1 MPTFAITGCAG
12 YIAPRHLKAI
22 QAVGGQLVAAL
33 DPHDS
38 VGILDQSGYDVQ
50 YFREFERFERYLD
63 KHPVDYVSICS
74 PNYLHEAH
82 VRAALRSG
90 ANAICEK
97 PLVLNPENLD
107 LLMEA
112 EGKSGRYVYPIMQ
125 MRYHPEIQ
133 RLKAA
138 VEAEPVKNHIV
149 NMTYIT
155 SRGPWYQYSWKGDP
169 EKSGGL
175 LMNIGVHLFDLLL
188 WIFGPVKSIGYLNV
202 DTTQATGWLLL
213 EHAEIT
219 WYLSID
225 PAKAC
230 IDYPVQRSL
239 LVNGEMYNF
248 TTNAGDLH
256 TFSYQEILAGQ
267 GWGIEDAKPAIE
279 LVNEMRQL

>member
-1 MPTFAITGCAG
+1 MTTYAISGCAG

-38 VGILDQSGYDVQ
+38 VGILDQFGYDVQ

-82 VRAALRSG
+82 CRAALRSG
-90 ANAICEK
+90 AHAICEK
-97 PLVLNPENLD
+97 PLVINPENLD
-107 LLMEA
+107 LLSEA
-112 EGKSGRYVYPIMQ
+112 EAQSGRKVYPIMQ

-138 VEAEPVKNHIV
+138 VDAEPDKGHVV

-188 WIFGPVKSIGYLNV
+188 WIFGKVKSIGYLNI
-202 DTTQATGWLLL
+202 DPAEATGWLLL

-225 PAKAC
+225 PTKALN
-230 IDYPVQRSL
+230 DYPVQRSL
-239 LVNGEMYNF
+239 LVNGKMYNF
-248 TTNAGDLH
+248 TSNAGDLH
-256 TFSYQEILAGQ
+256 TLSYREILAGR
-267 GWGIEDAKPAIE
+267 GWGIEDARPAIE